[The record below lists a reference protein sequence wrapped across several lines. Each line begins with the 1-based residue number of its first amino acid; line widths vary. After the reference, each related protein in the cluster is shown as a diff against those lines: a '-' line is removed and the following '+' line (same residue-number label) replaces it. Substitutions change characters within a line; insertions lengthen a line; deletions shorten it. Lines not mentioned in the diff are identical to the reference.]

1 MVLNPGYSSLPADV
15 LWASFVTHSFRGEEM
30 NACRKNPKGR
40 LRGGY
45 GYCQLSRNVMVV
57 CQLSRDVISYF
68 IDYDFYQQ
76 TLSQFL
82 LSFSLMQESMT
93 VMQIPGM

>member
-1 MVLNPGYSSLPADV
+1 
-15 LWASFVTHSFRGEEM
+15 
-30 NACRKNPKGR
+30 
-40 LRGGY
+40 
-45 GYCQLSRNVMVV
+45 MVV

-82 LSFSLMQESMT
+82 LSFSLQCNAGINDCDADSWY
-93 VMQIPGM
+93 VNFK

>member
-1 MVLNPGYSSLPADV
+1 
-15 LWASFVTHSFRGEEM
+15 
-30 NACRKNPKGR
+30 
-40 LRGGY
+40 
-45 GYCQLSRNVMVV
+45 MVV

-68 IDYDFYQQ
+68 IDYNFYQQ

>member
-1 MVLNPGYSSLPADV
+1 
-15 LWASFVTHSFRGEEM
+15 
-30 NACRKNPKGR
+30 
-40 LRGGY
+40 
-45 GYCQLSRNVMVV
+45 MVV
-57 CQLSRDVISYF
+57 CQLSRDVISYV
-68 IDYDFYQQ
+68 IGYDFYQQ